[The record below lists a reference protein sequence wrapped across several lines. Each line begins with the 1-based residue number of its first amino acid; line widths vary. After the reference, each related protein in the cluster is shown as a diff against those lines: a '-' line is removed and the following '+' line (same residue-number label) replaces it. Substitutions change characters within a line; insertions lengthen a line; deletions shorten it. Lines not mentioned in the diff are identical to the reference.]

1 MEKKILEQYI
11 DACELVK
18 ETEEDIRK
26 LRKKRKTIVQ
36 TSVRGSMPDFPYAS
50 KHFHIEGTPY
60 SCVDDSRLRLEEK
73 LLEQRKEDAEKIKLD
88 VEAWMNTLP
97 VRMQRIIRFRIMR
110 QMSWEDVATKIG
122 GKATT
127 DSVRMEF
134 ERFFKEK

>member
-26 LRKKRKTIVQ
+26 LKKKRKTVVQ
-36 TSVRGSMPDFPYAS
+36 TSVRGSMPEFPYAS

-60 SCVDDSRLRLEEK
+60 SCADDSRLRLEEK

-97 VRMQRIIRFRIMR
+97 VRMQRIIRFRIMQ
-110 QMSWEDVATKIG
+110 QMSWDEVATKIG
-122 GKATT
+122 GKATEN
-127 DSVRMEF
+127 SLKKEYQ
-134 ERFFKEK
+134 RFIEK